1 MNIDTCE
8 LYLNTDRHVT
18 YPDIPGD
25 ELTVDAAG
33 TEFRGPSFT
42 SRMNRHL
49 SVNDTILNY

>member
-49 SVNDTILNY
+49 SVNDTI